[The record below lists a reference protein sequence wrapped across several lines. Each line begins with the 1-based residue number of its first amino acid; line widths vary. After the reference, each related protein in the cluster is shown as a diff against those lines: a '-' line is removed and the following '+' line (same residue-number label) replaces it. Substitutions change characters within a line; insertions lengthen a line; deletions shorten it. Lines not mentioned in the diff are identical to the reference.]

1 MKILI
6 GNQAKEIDQF
16 TIKNEPVSSIDL
28 MERAGIRLTKKI
40 EEIFPT
46 NNSFTIFAGPGN
58 NGGDGL
64 VIARLLHEKGNRVHV
79 YILNVKEYTQD
90 LEENIKRAQ
99 VKKIPITYLETER
112 NIEALNIPDSDIMV
126 DALFGSGLN
135 RALDGLASY
144 LITKLNSTSNF
155 KISIDVP
162 SGLYIDN
169 SAEVSWSNDTNTF
182 KANLTLAIQFPRLGF
197 MFAENEI
204 YTGSWDLIDI
214 GLIDT
219 TINNHH
225 HFFLG
230 PEDIKA
236 MIQPRPSHGHKGS
249 FGHVLMS
256 AGSKGKIGAAIL
268 SATAAA
274 RTGCGLLTVHVP
286 SSAAMEI
293 HTKFPEAMV
302 MADENENILSTP
314 VKNITN
320 YTAIGFGPGVDKH
333 PETANVL
340 KHLIQNASQPVV
352 IDADGLNILAENK
365 TWLSFLN
372 GSTIL
377 TPHPG
382 EFDRL
387 TQKHNTGYG
396 RYKTQCEFS
405 KKYGAYIVLKGHY
418 TCITTPGGLSFFN
431 STGNNGMATGG
442 SGDVLTGII
451 TSLCAQGY
459 SPLHACLIG
468 VYLHGYAGDKAAEK
482 LSKTSLIASDI
493 IDHIPDFF
501 LHFEK

>member
-1 MKILI
+1 MKIVT
-6 GNQAKEIDQF
+6 GKQAKQIDEF
-16 TIKNEPVSSIDL
+16 TIINEPVSSIHL
-28 MERAGIRLTKKI
+28 MERAGIQLSKKI
-40 EEIFPT
+40 TEIFP
-46 NNSFTIFAGPGN
+46 NNKSFVIFAGPGN

-64 VIARLLHEKGNRVHV
+64 VIARLLHEKGTNVKV
-79 YILNVKEYTQD
+79 YVLNVKEFSEN
-90 LEENIKRAQ
+90 LKENIKRAEA
-99 VKKIPITYLETER
+99 KKISIQYLNTEADIN
-112 NIEALNIPDSDIMV
+112 NIILRDDDIV
-126 DALFGSGLN
+126 IDALFGSGLN
-135 RALDGLASY
+135 RALEGLAAHLIIY
-144 LITKLNSTSNF
+144 LNQHSNF
-155 KISIDVP
+155 TIAIDVP
-162 SGLYIDN
+162 SGLCIDDTE
-169 SAEVSWSNDTNTF
+169 EVPWSNLENTI
-182 KANLTLAIQFPRLGF
+182 KAHLTLAIQFPKLGF

-204 YTGSWDLIDI
+204 FIGNWELVHI
-214 GLIDT
+214 GLLNFPD
-219 TINNHH
+219 NHH
-225 HFFLG
+225 MQYFLEE
-230 PEDIKA
+230 EDIKL
-236 MIQPRPSHGHKGS
+236 MVKPRLVHGHKGS
-249 FGHVLMS
+249 FGHVLIC

-286 SSAAMEI
+286 SSAAMEV

-314 VKNITN
+314 VQNITH
-320 YTAIGFGPGVDKH
+320 YTAIGFGPGVDKN
-333 PETANVL
+333 EATANVL
-340 KHLIQNASQPVV
+340 KQIIQNASQPLV
-352 IDADGLNILAENK
+352 IDADGLNILSENK

-387 TQKHNTGYG
+387 IQKHFTGFS
-396 RYKTQCEFS
+396 RYKTQLEFS
-405 KKYGAYIVLKGHY
+405 KKYGVYIVLKGHY

-442 SGDVLTGII
+442 SGDVLTGVI

-493 IDHIPDFF
+493 INHISDFF